1 MKNINK
7 ISKIITLFYFFWGG
21 GGKVIEPIILDQGPK
36 KLRNLGLSPRLIP
49 KMKTLLLIGQ
59 NVKKVN

>member
-7 ISKIITLFYFFWGG
+7 IIKIITLFFFG

-36 KLRNLGLSPRLIP
+36 KQNKKIEEPR
-49 KMKTLLLIGQ
+49 
-59 NVKKVN
+59 VKP